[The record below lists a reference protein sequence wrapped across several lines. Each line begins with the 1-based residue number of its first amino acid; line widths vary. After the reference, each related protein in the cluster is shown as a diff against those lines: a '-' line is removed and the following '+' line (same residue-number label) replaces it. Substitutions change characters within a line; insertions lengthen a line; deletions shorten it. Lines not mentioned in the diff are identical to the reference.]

1 MNDYSE
7 ALSNV
12 LRYNILMILTNKD
25 MCKEDIEATHN
36 EIVRS
41 SKNPVSVIIIGIDDD
56 EFTELK

>member
-1 MNDYSE
+1 
-7 ALSNV
+7 
-12 LRYNILMILTNKD
+12 MILTNKD